1 MIIKKVLST
10 WFQETGLRLDCAP
23 YATGALEAKQA
34 LRDLDSEC
42 DHLGELTAGYK
53 GGIYNGPVFKRNYVQ
68 HEEYGVKFLT
78 TSSMIQARMNRV
90 SLLKKEDAYSKKLSY
105 LELKKGM
112 TMISCSGTIGR
123 MVYTRRTMDGTWSCQ
138 DMLKV
143 VCDTDKVQS
152 GYAYAF
158 LASKFGVPIITSS
171 TYGAIIP
178 HIEPEHIANLPIPR
192 FAKSLENE
200 IHEKVDKASE
210 FRSDSEELLDK
221 AGEIVNAKFSF
232 PEKLA
237 ISHRIFTHS
246 AASSSLVQ
254 KRMDATYHDQ
264 IAQMS
269 DDLVEQAGAEKTLA
283 ELGVNTGE
291 SGRMKLIFTESD
303 HGVPFSTSGE
313 IFRARYEP
321 KRFLA
326 KSKLGDVA
334 DWGVRQE
341 DILLARS
348 GQVGGIIGTGVWAD
362 SRFENAAVSVDV
374 IRIKAQE
381 SEVLPGYL
389 YAYLMCTDVGYRQL
403 IRSAAGSSIPHL
415 SSDDVLKLK
424 LPRMG
429 TAEEKA
435 VHELVQKAGELAAD
449 AQKLEDEAVKM
460 VEDAIEAAAPK
471 H

>member
-1 MIIKKVLST
+1 MRIKTIPSNWLSD
-10 WFQETGLRLDCAP
+10 EGRRLDCGP
-23 YATGALEAKQA
+23 YMTGAKEAEKIIDDCLLPKKELKDFLVNGAKGAFHAGREGRVWVKEERYGVPFMGSVDIIQA
-34 LRDLDSEC
+34 NLDRLPLISKEQVSRKP
-42 DHLGELTAGYK
+42 LFR
-53 GGIYNGPVFKRNYVQ
+53 VFKDWVLITR
-68 HEEYGVKFLT
+68 
-78 TSSMIQARMNRV
+78 
-90 SLLKKEDAYSKKLSY
+90 
-105 LELKKGM
+105 
-112 TMISCSGTIGR
+112 SGTIGR
-123 MVYTRRTMDGTWSCQ
+123 MTLARQEMDGHACSEHV
-138 DMLKV
+138 MRV
-143 VCDTDKVQS
+143 VPDPEKIFP
-152 GYAYAF
+152 GYLYCY
-158 LASKFGVPIITSS
+158 LRSKFGVPLVVSS
-171 TYGAIIP
+171 TYGAIIQ
-178 HIEPEHIANLPIPR
+178 HIEPHHVINLPVPI
-192 FAKSLENE
+192 
-200 IHEKVDKASE
+200 VDKQI
-210 FRSDSEELLDK
+210 EEKAHELINKCGDNRTESNALLKK
-221 AGEIVNAKFSF
+221 AGQLINKHFSF
-232 PEKLA
+232 PNKLA
-237 ISHRIFTHS
+237 LSHRIFTHS

-435 VHELVQKAGELAAD
+435 VHELVQKAGELAAE

>member
-1 MIIKKVLST
+1 MKINNIRSKVLKEEE
-10 WFQETGLRLDCAP
+10 FRFNAKP
-23 YATGALEAKQA
+23 YCSAIFEC
-34 LRDLDSEC
+34 RDLIES
-42 DHLGELTAGYK
+42 LTEKKEKLCNLTDA
-53 GGIYNGPVFKRNYVQ
+53 IFNGPRFKRNWVIDPRFGIGLISGSDMLQ
-68 HEEYGVKFLT
+68 SRLNRLDMISINSVSQMKEMILGDNTVLISSYGTVGRCVFVRPDMSGSVGSDNVMKVVFKDGVYPGYIFSFLKSKYGIPLVVHGTNGGVVPFLEPKRVFNIEIPIFQDLMANTHNLIIESTKAASESAKLFELAGSKVNSFFKFPNKLALNYRV
-78 TSSMIQARMNRV
+78 TSTSTAS
-90 SLLKKEDAYSKKLSY
+90 SLL
-105 LELKKGM
+105 
-112 TMISCSGTIGR
+112 I
-123 MVYTRRTMDGTWSCQ
+123 
-138 DMLKV
+138 
-143 VCDTDKVQS
+143 
-152 GYAYAF
+152 
-158 LASKFGVPIITSS
+158 
-171 TYGAIIP
+171 
-178 HIEPEHIANLPIPR
+178 
-192 FAKSLENE
+192 
-200 IHEKVDKASE
+200 
-210 FRSDSEELLDK
+210 
-221 AGEIVNAKFSF
+221 
-232 PEKLA
+232 
-237 ISHRIFTHS
+237 
-246 AASSSLVQ
+246 Q
-254 KRMDATYHDQ
+254 KRMDATYHDE

-269 DDLVEQAGAEKTLA
+269 DDLVEQTGAVKTLA
-283 ELGVNTGE
+283 ELGVKTGE

-321 KRFLA
+321 QRFLA

-341 DILLARS
+341 DVLLARS

-374 IRIKAQE
+374 IRVKAQE

-429 TAEEKA
+429 GMEEKA
-435 VHELVQKAGELAAD
+435 VHELVKKAGELAAE

>member
-1 MIIKKVLST
+1 MRIKTIPSNWLSD
-10 WFQETGLRLDCAP
+10 EGRRLDCGP
-23 YATGALEAKQA
+23 YMTGAKEAEKIIDDCLLPKMELKDFLVNGAKGAFHAGREGRVWVKEERYGVPFMGSVDIIQA
-34 LRDLDSEC
+34 NLDRLPLISKEQVSRKP
-42 DHLGELTAGYK
+42 LFK
-53 GGIYNGPVFKRNYVQ
+53 VFKDWVLITR
-68 HEEYGVKFLT
+68 
-78 TSSMIQARMNRV
+78 
-90 SLLKKEDAYSKKLSY
+90 
-105 LELKKGM
+105 
-112 TMISCSGTIGR
+112 SGTIGR
-123 MVYTRRTMDGTWSCQ
+123 MTLARQEMDGHACSEHV
-138 DMLKV
+138 MRV
-143 VCDTDKVQS
+143 VPNPEKIS
-152 GYAYAF
+152 PGYLYCY
-158 LASKFGVPIITSS
+158 LRSKFGVPLVVSS
-171 TYGAIIP
+171 TYGAIIQ
-178 HIEPEHIANLPIPR
+178 HIEPHHVINLPVPI
-192 FAKSLENE
+192 
-200 IHEKVDKASE
+200 VDKQL
-210 FRSDSEELLDK
+210 EEKAHELINKCGDNRTESNALLKK
-221 AGEIVNAKFSF
+221 AGQLINEHFSF
-232 PEKLA
+232 PNKLA
-237 ISHRIFTHS
+237 LSHRIFTHS

-254 KRMDATYHDQ
+254 KRMDATYHDRV
-264 IAQMS
+264 AQMS

-303 HGVPFSTSGE
+303 HGVPFTTSGE

-429 TAEEKA
+429 AMEEKA
-435 VHELVQKAGELAAD
+435 VHELVQKAGELAAE

>member
-1 MIIKKVLST
+1 MRIKTIPSNWLS
-10 WFQETGLRLDCAP
+10 EEGRRLDCGP
-23 YATGALEAKQA
+23 YMTGAKEAEKIIDDCLLPKKELQGFLINGAKGAFHAGREGRVWVKEEHYGVPFMGSVDIIQA
-34 LRDLDSEC
+34 NLDRLPLISKEQVSRKP
-42 DHLGELTAGYK
+42 LFR
-53 GGIYNGPVFKRNYVQ
+53 VFKDWILITR
-68 HEEYGVKFLT
+68 
-78 TSSMIQARMNRV
+78 
-90 SLLKKEDAYSKKLSY
+90 
-105 LELKKGM
+105 
-112 TMISCSGTIGR
+112 SGTIGR
-123 MVYTRRTMDGTWSCQ
+123 MTLARQEMDGHACSEHV
-138 DMLKV
+138 MRV
-143 VCDTDKVQS
+143 VPDPEKIS
-152 GYAYAF
+152 PGYLYCY
-158 LASKFGVPIITSS
+158 LRSKFGVPLVVSS
-171 TYGAIIP
+171 TYGAIIQ
-178 HIEPEHIANLPIPR
+178 HIEPHHVINLPVPI
-192 FAKSLENE
+192 
-200 IHEKVDKASE
+200 VDKHL
-210 FRSDSEELLDK
+210 EENAHELVNKCGDNRTESNALLK
-221 AGEIVNAKFSF
+221 RAGQLINEHFSF
-232 PEKLA
+232 PNKLA
-237 ISHRIFTHS
+237 LSHRIYTHS

-254 KRMDATYHDQ
+254 KRIDATFHDQ
-264 IAQMS
+264 VAQLS
-269 DDLVEQAGAEKTLA
+269 DNLIEKAGAEKTLA
-283 ELGVNTGE
+283 ELGVKTGE
-291 SGRMKLIFTESD
+291 SGRMKLVFTESE

-403 IRSAAGSSIPHL
+403 IRTAAGSSIPHL

-429 TAEEKA
+429 ALEEKA
-435 VHELVQKAGELAAD
+435 VHELVQKAGVLAAE

>member
-1 MIIKKVLST
+1 MRIKTIPSNWLSD
-10 WFQETGLRLDCAP
+10 EGRRLDCGP
-23 YATGALEAKQA
+23 YMTGAKEAEKIIGDCLLPKKELKDFLVNGAKGAFHAGREGRVWVKEERYGVPFMGSVDIIQA
-34 LRDLDSEC
+34 NLDRLPLISKEQVSRKP
-42 DHLGELTAGYK
+42 LFR
-53 GGIYNGPVFKRNYVQ
+53 VFKDWVLITR
-68 HEEYGVKFLT
+68 
-78 TSSMIQARMNRV
+78 
-90 SLLKKEDAYSKKLSY
+90 
-105 LELKKGM
+105 
-112 TMISCSGTIGR
+112 SGTIGR
-123 MVYTRRTMDGTWSCQ
+123 MTLARQEMDGHACSEHV
-138 DMLKV
+138 MRV
-143 VCDTDKVQS
+143 VPDPEKIFP
-152 GYAYAF
+152 GYLYCY
-158 LASKFGVPIITSS
+158 LRSKFGVPLVVSS
-171 TYGAIIP
+171 TYGAIIQ
-178 HIEPEHIANLPIPR
+178 HIEPHHVINLPVPI
-192 FAKSLENE
+192 
-200 IHEKVDKASE
+200 VDKQLEEKAHE
-210 FRSDSEELLDK
+210 LINKCGDNRTDSNELLKK
-221 AGEIVNAKFSF
+221 AGQLINKHFSF
-232 PEKLA
+232 PNKLA
-237 ISHRIFTHS
+237 LSHRIFTHS

-254 KRMDATYHDQ
+254 KRMDATYHDRV
-264 IAQMS
+264 AQMS

-291 SGRMKLIFTESD
+291 SGRMKLVFTESD
-303 HGVPFSTSGE
+303 HGVPFTTSGE

-321 KRFLA
+321 QRFLA

-435 VHELVQKAGELAAD
+435 VHELVQKAGELAAE

>member
-1 MIIKKVLST
+1 MIVKIISSDWLKRAGNRIDAGPHTSGAIEFREVINSIENNRLNDCLNSDGIRISPYFKRIYVKGIENGKYMLGNTNILDFKLTGRADILSMRVISQYDDALYFKKGDIIVTCFGTVGNLAYYRESMSDMVAST
-10 WFQETGLRLDCAP
+10 NFMRISTNEGALPSGYLFAYMNTVFGKVILTQNETGSVIPSLLPEQIEDYNVPRFGHMFETEVDQRIKASS
-23 YATGALEAKQA
+23 E
-34 LRDLDSEC
+34 LRDKSNSLFKKAGRLINEK
-42 DHLGELTAGYK
+42 LNFPEYLALTHREF
-53 GGIYNGPVFKRNYVQ
+53 N
-68 HEEYGVKFLT
+68 T
-78 TSSMIQARMNRV
+78 TSV
-90 SLLKKEDAYSKKLSY
+90 
-105 LELKKGM
+105 
-112 TMISCSGTIGR
+112 
-123 MVYTRRTMDGTWSCQ
+123 
-138 DMLKV
+138 
-143 VCDTDKVQS
+143 
-152 GYAYAF
+152 
-158 LASKFGVPIITSS
+158 
-171 TYGAIIP
+171 
-178 HIEPEHIANLPIPR
+178 
-192 FAKSLENE
+192 
-200 IHEKVDKASE
+200 
-210 FRSDSEELLDK
+210 
-221 AGEIVNAKFSF
+221 
-232 PEKLA
+232 
-237 ISHRIFTHS
+237 
-246 AASSSLVQ
+246 SSLFVSR
-254 KRMDATYHDQ
+254 RMDATYHDQ

-269 DDLVEQAGAEKTLA
+269 DDFVEQAGAEKTLA

-389 YAYLMCTDVGYRQL
+389 YSYLMCTDVGYRQL

-429 TAEEKA
+429 ALEEKA
-435 VHELVQKAGELAAD
+435 VHELVQKAGELAAE

-460 VEDAIEAAAPK
+460 VEDAIDAAAPK

>member
-1 MIIKKVLST
+1 MRIKIIPSNWLND
-10 WFQETGLRLDCAP
+10 EGRRLDCGP
-23 YATGALEAKQA
+23 YMTGAKEAEKIIEDCLLPKQELKSFLLDEAKGAFHAGRESRIWVKEERYGVPFMGSVDIIQA
-34 LRDLDSEC
+34 NLDRLPLISKEQVSRKP
-42 DHLGELTAGYK
+42 LFR
-53 GGIYNGPVFKRNYVQ
+53 VFKNWIL
-68 HEEYGVKFLT
+68 LT
-78 TSSMIQARMNRV
+78 R
-90 SLLKKEDAYSKKLSY
+90 
-105 LELKKGM
+105 
-112 TMISCSGTIGR
+112 SGTIGR
-123 MVYTRRTMDGTWSCQ
+123 MTLARQEMDGYACSEHV
-138 DMLKV
+138 MRV
-143 VCDTDKVQS
+143 VPDSKKIS
-152 GYAYAF
+152 PGYLYCY
-158 LASKFGVPIITSS
+158 LRSKFGVPLVVSS
-171 TYGAIIP
+171 TYGAIIQ
-178 HIEPEHIANLPIPR
+178 HIEPHHIINLPVPI
-192 FAKSLENE
+192 
-200 IHEKVDKASE
+200 VDKHLEKKVHELVNKCGDNRTESN
-210 FRSDSEELLDK
+210 ELLK
-221 AGEIVNAKFSF
+221 RAGQLINEHFSF
-232 PEKLA
+232 PNKLA
-237 ISHRIFTHS
+237 LSYRVFSHST
-246 AASSSLVQ
+246 ASSSLVQ
-254 KRMDATYHDQ
+254 KRMDATYHDL
-264 IAQMS
+264 IAQLS
-269 DDLVEQAGAEKTLA
+269 DDLVEQTGATKTLA
-283 ELGVNTGE
+283 ELGVKTGE

-321 KRFLA
+321 QRFLA

-362 SRFENAAVSVDV
+362 FRFENAAVSVDV

-429 TAEEKA
+429 AMEEKA
-435 VHELVQKAGELAAD
+435 VHELVQKAGELVAE
-449 AQKLEDEAVKM
+449 AQILEDEAVKM

>member
-1 MIIKKVLST
+1 MRIKTIPSNWLSD
-10 WFQETGLRLDCAP
+10 EGRRLDCGP
-23 YATGALEAKQA
+23 YMTGAKEAEKIIGDCLLPKKELKDFLVNGAKGAFHAGREGRVWVKEERYGVPFMGSVDIIQA
-34 LRDLDSEC
+34 NLDRLPLISKEQVSRKP
-42 DHLGELTAGYK
+42 LFR
-53 GGIYNGPVFKRNYVQ
+53 VFKDWVLITR
-68 HEEYGVKFLT
+68 
-78 TSSMIQARMNRV
+78 
-90 SLLKKEDAYSKKLSY
+90 
-105 LELKKGM
+105 
-112 TMISCSGTIGR
+112 SGTIGR
-123 MVYTRRTMDGTWSCQ
+123 MTLARQEMDGHACSEHV
-138 DMLKV
+138 MRV
-143 VCDTDKVQS
+143 VPDPEKIFP
-152 GYAYAF
+152 GYLYCY
-158 LASKFGVPIITSS
+158 LRSKFGVPLVVSS
-171 TYGAIIP
+171 TYGAIIQ
-178 HIEPEHIANLPIPR
+178 HIEPHHVINLPVPI
-192 FAKSLENE
+192 
-200 IHEKVDKASE
+200 VDKQLEEKAHE
-210 FRSDSEELLDK
+210 LINKCGDNRTDSNALLKK
-221 AGEIVNAKFSF
+221 AGQLINKHFSF
-232 PEKLA
+232 PNKLA
-237 ISHRIFTHS
+237 LSHRIFTHS

-283 ELGVNTGE
+283 ELGVNTSE

>member
-1 MIIKKVLST
+1 
-10 WFQETGLRLDCAP
+10 
-23 YATGALEAKQA
+23 
-34 LRDLDSEC
+34 
-42 DHLGELTAGYK
+42 
-53 GGIYNGPVFKRNYVQ
+53 
-68 HEEYGVKFLT
+68 
-78 TSSMIQARMNRV
+78 
-90 SLLKKEDAYSKKLSY
+90 
-105 LELKKGM
+105 
-112 TMISCSGTIGR
+112 
-123 MVYTRRTMDGTWSCQ
+123 
-138 DMLKV
+138 
-143 VCDTDKVQS
+143 
-152 GYAYAF
+152 
-158 LASKFGVPIITSS
+158 
-171 TYGAIIP
+171 
-178 HIEPEHIANLPIPR
+178 
-192 FAKSLENE
+192 
-200 IHEKVDKASE
+200 
-210 FRSDSEELLDK
+210 
-221 AGEIVNAKFSF
+221 
-232 PEKLA
+232 
-237 ISHRIFTHS
+237 
-246 AASSSLVQ
+246 
-254 KRMDATYHDQ
+254 
-264 IAQMS
+264 
-269 DDLVEQAGAEKTLA
+269 
-283 ELGVNTGE
+283 
-291 SGRMKLIFTESD
+291 SGRMKLVFTESD
-303 HGVPFSTSGE
+303 HGVPFTTSGE

-321 KRFLA
+321 QRFLA

-415 SSDDVLKLK
+415 TSDDVLKLK

-435 VHELVQKAGELAAD
+435 VHELVQTAGELAAE

>member
-1 MIIKKVLST
+1 MIIKEIPST
-10 WFQETGLRLDCAP
+10 WIQREGLRLDVGP
-23 YATGALEAKQA
+23 YKTGAIEAKYK
-34 LRDLDSEC
+34 LESLTVTKDSVVEVTLNGIKGII
-42 DHLGELTAGYK
+42 HAGRL
-53 GGIYNGPVFKRNYVQ
+53 KRIWVNDPNHGYP
-68 HEEYGVKFLT
+68 FLT
-78 TSSMIQARMNRV
+78 TTNIHISNLEKINYIASSIVAGKRN
-90 SLLKKEDAYSKKLSY
+90 LLVKKDWILI
-105 LELKKGM
+105 
-112 TMISCSGTIGR
+112 TRSGTIGR
-123 MVYTRRTMDGTWSCQ
+123 LAFCRPDMDDFACTE
-138 DMLKV
+138 DVMRV
-143 VCDTDKVQS
+143 VADESKIDA
-152 GYAYAF
+152 GYLYAF
-158 LASKFGVPIITSS
+158 LSSTFGVQQIIAG
-171 TYGAIIP
+171 TYGAIIQ
-178 HIEPEHIANLPIPR
+178 HIEPEHVKDIPVPR
-192 FAKSLENE
+192 FSKELETNIGEKIKSSAQKRADANSLM
-200 IHEKVDKASE
+200 
-210 FRSDSEELLDK
+210 
-221 AGEIVNAKFSF
+221 VNAGKQINEHFSF
-232 PEKLA
+232 PNKLA
-237 ISHRIFTHS
+237 LSHRIFTHS
-246 AASSSLVQ
+246 AASSSFVQ

-429 TAEEKA
+429 AMEEKA
-435 VHELVQKAGELAAD
+435 VHELVQKAGELAAE

>member
-1 MIIKKVLST
+1 MIIKEIPST
-10 WFQETGLRLDCAP
+10 WIQREGLRLDVGP
-23 YATGALEAKQA
+23 YKTGAIEAKYKLESLTVA
-34 LRDLDSEC
+34 KDSVVEVTLNGIKGII
-42 DHLGELTAGYK
+42 HAGRL
-53 GGIYNGPVFKRNYVQ
+53 KRIWVNDPNHGYP
-68 HEEYGVKFLT
+68 FLT
-78 TSSMIQARMNRV
+78 TTNIHISNLEKISYIASSIVAGKRN
-90 SLLKKEDAYSKKLSY
+90 LLVKKDWILI
-105 LELKKGM
+105 
-112 TMISCSGTIGR
+112 TRSGTIGR
-123 MVYTRRTMDGTWSCQ
+123 LAFCRPDMDDFACTE
-138 DMLKV
+138 DVMRV
-143 VCDTDKVQS
+143 VADESKIDA
-152 GYAYAF
+152 GYLYAF
-158 LASKFGVPIITSS
+158 LSSTFGVQQIIAG
-171 TYGAIIP
+171 TYGAIIQ
-178 HIEPEHIANLPIPR
+178 HIEPEHVKDIPVPR
-192 FAKSLENE
+192 FAKDLEANIGSKIKSSAQKRADANSLMVSAGKQINE
-200 IHEKVDKASE
+200 H
-210 FRSDSEELLDK
+210 
-221 AGEIVNAKFSF
+221 FSF
-232 PEKLA
+232 PNKLA
-237 ISHRIFTHS
+237 LSHRIFTHS

-254 KRMDATYHDQ
+254 KRMDATFHDQ

-362 SRFENAAVSVDV
+362 SRFEDAAVSVDV

-429 TAEEKA
+429 AAEEKA
-435 VHELVQKAGELAAD
+435 VHELVQKAGKLAAE

-460 VEDAIEAAAPK
+460 VEDAIEAAAPT

>member
-1 MIIKKVLST
+1 MRIKTIPSNWLSD
-10 WFQETGLRLDCAP
+10 EGRRLDCGP
-23 YATGALEAKQA
+23 YMTGAKEAEKIIDDCLLPKKELKDFLVNGAKGAFHAGREGRVWVKEERYGVPFMGSVDIIQA
-34 LRDLDSEC
+34 NLDRLPLISKEQVSRKP
-42 DHLGELTAGYK
+42 LFR
-53 GGIYNGPVFKRNYVQ
+53 VFKDWVLVTR
-68 HEEYGVKFLT
+68 
-78 TSSMIQARMNRV
+78 
-90 SLLKKEDAYSKKLSY
+90 
-105 LELKKGM
+105 
-112 TMISCSGTIGR
+112 SGTIGR
-123 MVYTRRTMDGTWSCQ
+123 MTLARQEMDGHACSEHV
-138 DMLKV
+138 MRV
-143 VCDTDKVQS
+143 VPDPEKIS
-152 GYAYAF
+152 PGYLYCY
-158 LASKFGVPIITSS
+158 LRSKFGVPLVVSS
-171 TYGAIIP
+171 TYGAIIQ
-178 HIEPEHIANLPIPR
+178 HIEPHHVINLPVPI
-192 FAKSLENE
+192 
-200 IHEKVDKASE
+200 VDKQ
-210 FRSDSEELLDK
+210 FEEKAHELINKCGDNRTESNALFKK
-221 AGEIVNAKFSF
+221 AGQLINEHFSF
-232 PEKLA
+232 PNKLA
-237 ISHRIFTHS
+237 LSHRIFTHS

-254 KRMDATYHDQ
+254 KRMDATYHDRV
-264 IAQMS
+264 AQMS

-291 SGRMKLIFTESD
+291 SGRMKLVFTESD
-303 HGVPFSTSGE
+303 YGVPFTTSGE

-321 KRFLA
+321 QRFLA

-403 IRSAAGSSIPHL
+403 IRSASGSSIPHL

-435 VHELVQKAGELAAD
+435 VHELVQKAGELAAE

>member
-1 MIIKKVLST
+1 MIIKEIPST
-10 WFQETGLRLDCAP
+10 WIQREGLRLDVGP
-23 YATGALEAKQA
+23 YKTGAIEAKYK
-34 LRDLDSEC
+34 LESLTVTKDSVVEVTLNGIKGII
-42 DHLGELTAGYK
+42 HAGRL
-53 GGIYNGPVFKRNYVQ
+53 KRIWVNDPNHGYP
-68 HEEYGVKFLT
+68 FLT
-78 TSSMIQARMNRV
+78 TTNIHISNLEKINYIASSIVAGKRN
-90 SLLKKEDAYSKKLSY
+90 LLVKKDWILI
-105 LELKKGM
+105 
-112 TMISCSGTIGR
+112 TRSGTIGR
-123 MVYTRRTMDGTWSCQ
+123 LAFCRPDMDDFACTE
-138 DMLKV
+138 DVMRV
-143 VCDTDKVQS
+143 VADESKIDA
-152 GYAYAF
+152 GYLYAF
-158 LASKFGVPIITSS
+158 LSSTFGVQQIIAG
-171 TYGAIIP
+171 TYGAIIQ
-178 HIEPEHIANLPIPR
+178 HIEPEHVKDIPVPR
-192 FAKSLENE
+192 FSKELETNIGEKIKSSAQKRADANSLM
-200 IHEKVDKASE
+200 
-210 FRSDSEELLDK
+210 
-221 AGEIVNAKFSF
+221 VNAGKQINKHFSF
-232 PEKLA
+232 PNKLA
-237 ISHRIFTHS
+237 LSHRIFTHS

-254 KRMDATYHDQ
+254 KRMDATYHDRV
-264 IAQMS
+264 AQMS

-291 SGRMKLIFTESD
+291 SGRMKLVFTESD
-303 HGVPFSTSGE
+303 HGVPFTTSGE

-321 KRFLA
+321 QRFLA

-435 VHELVQKAGELAAD
+435 VHELVQKAGELAAE

>member
-1 MIIKKVLST
+1 MRIKTIPSNWLSD
-10 WFQETGLRLDCAP
+10 EGRRLDCGP
-23 YATGALEAKQA
+23 YMTGAKEAEKIIDDCLLPKKELKDFLVNGSKGAFHAGREGRVWVKEERYGVPFMGSVDIIQA
-34 LRDLDSEC
+34 NLDRLPLISKEQVSRKP
-42 DHLGELTAGYK
+42 LFR
-53 GGIYNGPVFKRNYVQ
+53 VFKDWVLITR
-68 HEEYGVKFLT
+68 
-78 TSSMIQARMNRV
+78 
-90 SLLKKEDAYSKKLSY
+90 
-105 LELKKGM
+105 
-112 TMISCSGTIGR
+112 SGTIGR
-123 MVYTRRTMDGTWSCQ
+123 MTLARQEMDGHACSEHV
-138 DMLKV
+138 MRV
-143 VCDTDKVQS
+143 VPDPEKIYP
-152 GYAYAF
+152 GYLYCY
-158 LASKFGVPIITSS
+158 LRSKFGVPLVVSS
-171 TYGAIIP
+171 TYGAIIQ
-178 HIEPEHIANLPIPR
+178 HIEPHHVINLPVPI
-192 FAKSLENE
+192 
-200 IHEKVDKASE
+200 VDKQL
-210 FRSDSEELLDK
+210 EEKAHELINKCGDNRTESNALLKK
-221 AGEIVNAKFSF
+221 AGQLINEHFSF
-232 PEKLA
+232 PNKLA
-237 ISHRIFTHS
+237 LSHRIFTHS

-291 SGRMKLIFTESD
+291 SGRMKLVFTESD
-303 HGVPFSTSGE
+303 HGVPFTTSGE

-321 KRFLA
+321 QRFLA

-374 IRIKAQE
+374 IRVKAQE

-435 VHELVQKAGELAAD
+435 VHELVQKAGELAAE